1 MRLDKF
7 LSDLNFGSRKRVKK
21 LIKAGHVKVNDEVI
35 TDSSFDFDENNEVVK
50 YDDEVLEYLPFVYL
64 ALNKPK
70 DYISSTIDE
79 LYPSI
84 VNLVDPMYAKRVRIV
99 GRLDADTTGIIL
111 LTDDGRL
118 NNRLTHPNRSI
129 SKIYRV
135 TLNHD
140 IPEKLIE
147 EFAKGVDIGKGE
159 ITRPAE
165 LKIVASNVAEV
176 TLKEGK
182 YHEIKRMFDRF
193 DLDVIELDRLLFG
206 PISYE
211 GLEVGESRKLT
222 HEEVEKLMELTGLDK
237 ERL

>member
-50 YDDEVLEYLPFVYL
+50 YDDEVLEYSLFVYL

-165 LKIVASNVAEV
+165 LKIVAPNVAEV

-211 GLEVGESRKLT
+211 GLEVGGSRKLT

>member
-50 YDDEVLEYLPFVYL
+50 YDDEVLEYSPFVYL

-165 LKIVASNVAEV
+165 LKIVAPNVAEV

-182 YHEIKRMFDRF
+182 YHEIKRMFDCF